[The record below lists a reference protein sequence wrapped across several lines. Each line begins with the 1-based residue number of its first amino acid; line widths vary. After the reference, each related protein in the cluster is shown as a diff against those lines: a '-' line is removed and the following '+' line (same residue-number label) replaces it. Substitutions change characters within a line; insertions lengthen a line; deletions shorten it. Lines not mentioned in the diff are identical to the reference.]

1 MPARRPVPDLAEPGG
16 DPAPGALV
24 DDVPGNTPE
33 LAVQDL
39 RVSFGAF
46 TAVRDLSFTVR
57 RGEFL
62 SIVGRSGCG
71 KTSLFNAVAGL
82 LQPSAGSV
90 RYRGVDVSGAPG
102 HAGYMLQRDHLFP
115 WRKLLDNVVIGL
127 DVRGEDRKASRR
139 RALELL
145 PRFGLEGFQEAY
157 PGELSGGMKQRA
169 ALLRTV
175 LLDRDLLLLDEP
187 FGALDAITRGELQAW
202 LLDICDEL
210 QRTVLFITHDVEE
223 AIYLSDRV
231 IVMNGPPGRILD
243 TVHVDIPRPRNFA
256 DVVTSHRFTELKHR
270 LLDDISQGRA

>member
-1 MPARRPVPDLAEPGG
+1 MPVPQATFRPVERSDEVPVPTRPASVGAELSVRG
-16 DPAPGALV
+16 
-24 DDVPGNTPE
+24 
-33 LAVQDL
+33 L
-39 RVSFGAF
+39 RVSFGNF
-46 TAVRDLSFTVR
+46 TAVDDLTVDVQ

-82 LQPSAGSV
+82 LAPSAGTV
-90 RYRGVDVSGAPG
+90 EYRGQDVSGKPG

-127 DVRGEDRKASRR
+127 DVLGHNRKASRE
-139 RALELL
+139 RARELL
-145 PRFGLEGFQEAY
+145 PRFGLEGFQDAY

-210 QRTVLFITHDVEE
+210 QKTVLFITHDVEE

-231 IVMNGPPGRILD
+231 MVMSGPPGQITD
-243 TVHVDIPRPRNFA
+243 TVEVDISRPRNFA
-256 DVVTSHRFTELKHR
+256 DVVTSRRFTELKHR
-270 LLDDISQGRA
+270 LLDDISQGRRA